1 MPLCLASGV
10 PDGLADLFTPPVCQ
24 GPTSI
29 YYATT
34 TGSME
39 SGSLVPMSRAQVSGH
54 VLGDR
59 YELRALIGS
68 GSSAEV
74 FHATDMRLGRDV
86 AVKRL
91 RSGYANDPRFLKLFR
106 AEAQLAAQLSHPNLL
121 TVFDW
126 SDDPETGPFIVTEM
140 LRGGTLRSLL
150 NRANVLSA
158 PQVAFIGLQAAQGLA
173 FAHEQGL
180 VHRDIK
186 PANLLFGHD
195 GRVHVAD
202 FGIARAVAQAAWT
215 EPEGVLIGTARYA
228 APEQAKAGRIGG
240 LADVYSLTLCLMEA
254 LTGEVPLER
263 ENALATMVLRQTDD
277 VPVARIIGEFVTDP
291 TRRELYAPLIEP
303 LALGGQA
310 VPEHRSDAAE
320 FLEGLLRAVQELP
333 DPAPLSLDDLTGYAE
348 APADPNVHFGP
359 NGELV
364 IAGDGDG
371 DGDGDLH
378 LAGPPPATDD
388 GFRSTHVDPDAP
400 TLGPVDSR
408 ASGRPRRSGRRGRW
422 KWLVGLAVFAVLA
435 AGALYGGMLVSRA
448 QPVTTVIENTLPTFA
463 VDDYRAMTVA
473 DVEAAAARYAW
484 TVNVT
489 ERYQDGT
496 EPGRILSQQP
506 APGFKLQAGESVS
519 IEVSLGP
526 VLHAV
531 PELTGRALEDAEAT
545 IEAMDLVVGNIEEIN
560 DEDIPAGVVMEA
572 TVDGRPVQVADEY
585 VTGTVIDLV
594 VSSGPEARTVP
605 NLVGSTQ
612 GQAETQLKDRGL
624 VINVAQDYSETVPE
638 GDIISTNP
646 ASGTEVARG
655 TTVTVVVSQGLP
667 FVTVPEVVGLPAAEA
682 ADILETAGFVVVD
695 TEGPPNRPVINT
707 DPAEGTSHRK
717 GTSIRIFVSLG

>member
-1 MPLCLASGV
+1 
-10 PDGLADLFTPPVCQ
+10 
-24 GPTSI
+24 
-29 YYATT
+29 
-34 TGSME
+34 
-39 SGSLVPMSRAQVSGH
+39 MSRAPVSGY

-140 LRGGTLRSLL
+140 LGGGTLRSLL
-150 NRANVLSA
+150 NRTSVLTPS
-158 PQVAFIGLQAAQGLA
+158 QVAFIGLQAAQGLA

-186 PANLLFGHD
+186 PANLLFGYD

-228 APEQAKAGRIGG
+228 APEQAKEGRIDG
-240 LADVYSLTLCLMEA
+240 LADTYSLTLCLMEA
-254 LTGEVPLER
+254 LTGAVPLER
-263 ENALATMVLRQTDD
+263 ENALATMVLRQTAD
-277 VPVARIIGEFVTDP
+277 VPVAQLLGDLASDSEQL
-291 TRRELYAPLIEP
+291 ELYQPLIEP
-303 LALGGQA
+303 LALAGQA
-310 VPEHRSDAAE
+310 RPEHRSDAAE
-320 FLEGLLRAVQELP
+320 LLDRLLRAVHELP
-333 DPAPLSLDDLTGYAE
+333 DPAPLPLDDLTGYGQAT
-348 APADPNVHFGP
+348 AASVGAGGDPNGHIAI
-359 NGELV
+359 GEADRGETPPLP
-364 IAGDGDG
+364 DG
-371 DGDGDLH
+371 
-378 LAGPPPATDD
+378 LAGSA
-388 GFRSTHVDPDAP
+388 HVDSDPLDSQYIDPEAP
-400 TLGPVDSR
+400 TLVPEDQPPTRRRRPGSR
-408 ASGRPRRSGRRGRW
+408 RVNW
-422 KWLVGLAVFAVLA
+422 KWVFGLLVFVALA
-435 AGALYGGMLVSRA
+435 AGAAYGGVLVSRA
-448 QPVTTVIENTLPTFA
+448 QPEVAVINNSLPTFA
-463 VDDYRAMTVA
+463 VDDYQGLTVA
-473 DVEAAAARYAW
+473 DVQASAARYAW
-484 TVNVT
+484 TVDVS
-489 ERYQDGT
+489 ERYMDGT
-496 EPGRILSQQP
+496 EPGQILSQQP
-506 APGFKLQAGESVS
+506 SPGFKLQAGESVS

-531 PELTGRALEDAEAT
+531 PEITGRTLEDAVAT
-545 IEAMDLVVGNIEEIN
+545 IEAMDLVVGTAEQIN
-560 DEDIPAGVVMEA
+560 DEDVAAGVVMEA

-585 VTGTVIDLV
+585 ITGTVIDLV
-594 VSSGPEARTVP
+594 VSSGPAARRVP
-605 NLVGSTQ
+605 NLIGSTR
-612 GQAETQLKDRGL
+612 GQAETQLSERGL
-624 VINVAQDYSETVPE
+624 VINVAEDYSETVPE

-646 ASGTEVARG
+646 AADTEVARG
-655 TTVTVVVSQGLP
+655 TTVTVVISQGLP

-682 ADILETAGFVVVD
+682 ADILEAAGFVVVD
-695 TEGPPNRPVINT
+695 TEGPPNGPVIST

>member
-1 MPLCLASGV
+1 
-10 PDGLADLFTPPVCQ
+10 
-24 GPTSI
+24 
-29 YYATT
+29 
-34 TGSME
+34 
-39 SGSLVPMSRAQVSGH
+39 MSRAPVSGH

-74 FHATDMRLGRDV
+74 FHATDIRLGRDV

-140 LRGGTLRSLL
+140 LGGGTLRSVL
-150 NRANVLSA
+150 NRTGVLTA
-158 PQVAFIGLQAAQGLA
+158 PQVAFLGLQAAQGLA

-195 GRVHVAD
+195 GRVNVAD

-228 APEQAKAGRIGG
+228 APEQAKEGRIDG

-254 LTGEVPLER
+254 LTGQVPLER
-263 ENALATMVLRQTDD
+263 DNALSTMMLRQTDD
-277 VPVARIIGEFVTDP
+277 VPVARIIDELVADP
-291 TRRELYAPLIEP
+291 EQRELCVPLIEP
-303 LALGGQA
+303 LALAGQA
-310 VPEHRSDAAE
+310 LPEHRSDAAE
-320 FLEGLLRAVQELP
+320 LLDGLLQAVQELP
-333 DPAPLSLDDLTGYAE
+333 DPAPLPLDDLTGYGE
-348 APADPNVHFGP
+348 AASQPNVHFGP
-359 NGELV
+359 DGELV
-364 IAGDGDG
+364 IEGDGDAE
-371 DGDGDLH
+371 LR
-378 LAGPPPATDD
+378 LAGPPGATANGSHAD
-388 GFRSTHVDPDAP
+388 HIDPEAP
-400 TLGPVDSR
+400 TLGPDESYPVPKPQR
-408 ASGRPRRSGRRGRW
+408 AGRRRGWW
-422 KWLVGLAVFAVLA
+422 KWVIGLLVFAALAV
-435 AGALYGGMLVSRA
+435 GALYGGMLVSRA
-448 QPVTTVIENTLPTFA
+448 QPETTVIENTLPTFS
-463 VDDYRAMTVA
+463 VDDFQGMTVA
-473 DVEAAAARYAW
+473 EVEEAAARYAW
-484 TVNVT
+484 TVQVS

-496 EPGRILSQQP
+496 EVGQILSQQP
-506 APGFKLQAGESVS
+506 SPGFKLQAGESVS

-531 PELTGRALEDAEAT
+531 PAIAGRTFDDAVAT
-545 IEAMDLVVGNIEEIN
+545 IEAMDLVVGAVEQIN
-560 DEDIPAGVVMEA
+560 DEDVPAGVVMEA

-612 GQAETQLKDRGL
+612 GQAETQLSERGL
-624 VINVAQDYSETVPE
+624 TINVAQDYSETVAE

-646 ASGTEVARG
+646 AAGAEVARG

-667 FVTVPEVVGLPAAEA
+667 FITVPEVVGLPAAEA
-682 ADILETAGFVVVD
+682 ADILEAAGFVVVD
-695 TEGPPNRPVINT
+695 TEGPPNGPVINT

-717 GTSIRIFVSLG
+717 GASIRIFVSLG

>member
-1 MPLCLASGV
+1 
-10 PDGLADLFTPPVCQ
+10 
-24 GPTSI
+24 
-29 YYATT
+29 
-34 TGSME
+34 
-39 SGSLVPMSRAQVSGH
+39 MSRAPVSGH

-74 FHATDMRLGRDV
+74 FHATDIRLGRDV

-140 LRGGTLRSLL
+140 LGGGTLRSVL
-150 NRANVLSA
+150 NRTGILTA

-195 GRVHVAD
+195 GRVNIAD

-228 APEQAKAGRIGG
+228 APEQAKEGQIDG
-240 LADVYSLTLCLMEA
+240 LADVYSLSLCLMEA

-263 ENALATMVLRQTDD
+263 ENALSTMMLRQTDD
-277 VPVARIIGEFVTDP
+277 VPVARILGEFVTDP
-291 TRRELYAPLIEP
+291 AQRELHSPLIEP
-303 LALGGQA
+303 LALAGQA
-310 VPEHRSDAAE
+310 LPEHRSDAAE
-320 FLEGLLRAVQELP
+320 LLDGLLRAVQELP
-333 DPAPLSLDDLTGYAE
+333 DPAPLPLDDLTGYGE
-348 APADPNVHFGP
+348 AAVQPNVHFGP
-359 NGELV
+359 NGEVV
-364 IAGDGDG
+364 IDGEG
-371 DGDGDLH
+371 NSDLR
-378 LAGPPPATDD
+378 LAGPPQAT
-388 GFRSTHVDPDAP
+388 GNGSLSAPIDPEAP
-400 TLGPVDSR
+400 TLGPDESSVGHQR
-408 ASGRPRRSGRRGRW
+408 AGRRRGRW
-422 KWLVGLAVFAVLA
+422 KWIVGLIVFAVLA
-435 AGALYGGMLVSRA
+435 VGALYGGMLVSRA
-448 QPVTTVIENTLPTFA
+448 QPETTVINNTLPTFS
-463 VDDYRAMTVA
+463 VGDYLGMSVA
-473 DVEAAAARYAW
+473 EVQESAARYAW
-484 TVNVT
+484 TVNVS

-496 EPGRILSQQP
+496 EAGQILSQQP
-506 APGFKLQAGESVS
+506 VPGFKLQAGESVS

-531 PELTGRALEDAEAT
+531 PEITGRTLADATAT
-545 IEAMDLVVGNIEEIN
+545 IEAMDLVVGTVEEIN
-560 DEDIPAGVVMEA
+560 DEDVPAAVVMEA

-605 NLVGSTQ
+605 NLVGLTQ
-612 GQAETQLKDRGL
+612 GQAETQLSERGL
-624 VINVAQDYSETVPE
+624 AINIAQDYSETVPE

-646 ASGTEVARG
+646 AAGAEIARG
-655 TTVTVVVSQGLP
+655 TTVTVVISQGLP
-667 FVTVPEVVGLPAAEA
+667 FITVPEVVGLRAAEA
-682 ADILETAGFVVVD
+682 ADILEAAGFVVVD
-695 TEGPPNRPVINT
+695 TEGPPNGPVINT

>member
-1 MPLCLASGV
+1 MARGESGGV
-10 PDGLADLFTPPVCQ
+10 SGGLDDVVTTSVCQ
-24 GPTSI
+24 GATTI

-34 TGSME
+34 ICE
-39 SGSLVPMSRAQVSGH
+39 AVSGSLVSMSRAPVSGH
-54 VLGDR
+54 VLGNR

-74 FHATDMRLGRDV
+74 FHATDTRLGRDV

-140 LRGGTLRSLL
+140 LGGGTLRALL
-150 NRANVLSA
+150 NRSGVLTAS
-158 PQVAFIGLQAAQGLA
+158 QVAFIGLQAAQGLA

-228 APEQAKAGRIGG
+228 APEQAKAGPIDGV
-240 LADVYSLTLCLMEA
+240 ADVYSLTLCLMEA

-263 ENALATMVLRQTDD
+263 ENALSTMVLRQTDN
-277 VPVARIIGEFVTDP
+277 VPVARLIDDLIIDP
-291 TRRELYAPLIEP
+291 TQRELCSPLIEP
-303 LALGGQA
+303 LTLAGQA
-310 VPEHRSDAAE
+310 LRENRSDAAE
-320 FLEGLLRAVQELP
+320 LLAGLLRAVQELP
-333 DPAPLSLDDLTGYAE
+333 DPAPLPLDDLTGYVGTE
-348 APADPNVHFGP
+348 SQPNVHFGP
-359 NGELV
+359 NGEVV
-364 IAGDGDG
+364 IEG
-371 DGDGDLH
+371 DGDGDLR
-378 LAGPPPATDD
+378 LAGPPGPAENGSHSVGMDPEAATVAPDESSPADD
-388 GFRSTHVDPDAP
+388 ARG
-400 TLGPVDSR
+400 
-408 ASGRPRRSGRRGRW
+408 RSGRSGWW
-422 KWLVGLAVFAVLA
+422 KWLTGLIVFAALAV
-435 AGALYGGMLVSRA
+435 GALYGGMLLSRA
-448 QPVTTVIENTLPTFA
+448 QPETAVIENRLPTFT

-473 DVEAAAARYAW
+473 EVEEAAARFAW
-484 TVNVT
+484 TVNVS
-489 ERYQDGT
+489 EQYRDGT
-496 EPGRILSQQP
+496 EAGQILSQQP
-506 APGFKLQAGESVS
+506 LPGVELQAGESVS

-531 PELTGRALEDAEAT
+531 PELTGRTLDDALAT
-545 IEAMDLVVGNIEEIN
+545 IEALDLVVGDTVEIN

-572 TVDGRPVQVADEY
+572 TVDGRPLQVADEY

-612 GQAETQLKDRGL
+612 GQAETQLSERGL
-624 VINVAQDYSETVPE
+624 AVNVVEDYSETVAE
-638 GDIISTNP
+638 GDIISTDP
-646 ASGTEVARG
+646 AAGTAVGRG

-682 ADILETAGFVVVD
+682 ADILEAAGFVVVD
-695 TEGPPNRPVINT
+695 TEGPPNGPVIST

-717 GTSIRIFVSLG
+717 GTGIRIFVSLG